1 MFHKIK
7 DVTPLPGLR
16 LRVLFANG
24 TTKLYDATPL
34 TERFAAFQE
43 LKSGHLFEDV
53 EVDAGGYGISWNDDL
68 DLSCDEIW
76 EHGEPI
82 TTEFDGLMSFADAS
96 DLWGLSE
103 STLRKAVSY
112 GKIVAGVG
120 IHAPKGGLIR
130 KNRRRRRREEVR
142 QAVGRHFRRHVQGV
156 RGAAE
161 RLGAF
166 NLPADERPGA
176 EKDPRPRLARL
187 TDGGFFSA
195 DCSARG

>member
-24 TTKLYDATPL
+24 TTKLYDARPL

-43 LKSGHLFEDV
+43 LKRGHLFEDV
-53 EVDAGGYGISWNDDL
+53 EVDAGGYGVSWDDDL

-112 GKIVAGVG
+112 GKIVAGVD
-120 IHAPKGGLIR
+120 AR
-130 KNRRRRRREEVR
+130 KFGKQWVVTSAAMHREYGEP
-142 QAVGRHFRRHVQGV
+142 
-156 RGAAE
+156 
-161 RLGAF
+161 L
-166 NLPADERPGA
+166 
-176 EKDPRPRLARL
+176 
-187 TDGGFFSA
+187 SA
-195 DCSARG
+195 

>member
-34 TERFAAFQE
+34 TERFTAFQK
-43 LKSGHLFEDV
+43 LRRGHLFENA
-53 EVDAGGYGISWNDDL
+53 EVDAGGYGVSWNDDL

-112 GKIVAGVG
+112 GKIVADVD
-120 IHAPKGGLIR
+120 AR
-130 KNRRRRRREEVR
+130 KFGKQWVVTSAAMFREYGEP
-142 QAVGRHFRRHVQGV
+142 
-156 RGAAE
+156 
-161 RLGAF
+161 L
-166 NLPADERPGA
+166 
-176 EKDPRPRLARL
+176 
-187 TDGGFFSA
+187 SA
-195 DCSARG
+195 